1 MSRIQPMYD
10 NIKLNVA
17 ITSDNHIDINAKNN
31 SQRIKMIKKVLGDV
45 QSSSVPMD
53 AYITVGDMTSRSIT
67 QNWEIVKEC
76 FKTFNPA
83 KHILFALG
91 NHDCW
96 SEKGFDGGYD
106 DAIRNYYKYLGEICS
121 FKTDKPYFSEII
133 NGYHFVFLGST
144 SQAIDEDCAS
154 LGNEQ
159 LEWLNNELQ
168 TADADGKPIFIFCHQ
183 SINNNH
189 GLPKTWTEHEKDWEP
204 EIGGIGI
211 ESDEVKKI
219 ITQYKNVFYF
229 SGHSHMGLCGEK
241 SLSKN
246 GYASFEQHDGVN
258 YINLPCL
265 TRENHHGETKKT
277 GFGCLLEVYDGKVVI
292 RPRNFRKKK
301 MNKRI
306 KIKDRKP
313 FFEISL

>member
-10 NIKLNVA
+10 SIKLNIA

-31 SQRIKMIKKVLGDV
+31 SQRIKTIKKVLGDV
-45 QSSSVPMD
+45 QNSTAPVD
-53 AYITVGDMTSRSIT
+53 AYITVGDTTSRGIT
-67 QNWEIVKEC
+67 ENWETVKEC
-76 FKTFNPA
+76 FKGFKPA
-83 KHILFALG
+83 KQMFFALG

-106 DAIRNYYKYLGEICS
+106 DAIANYYKYLDEICS
-121 FKTDKPYFSEII
+121 FKTDKPYFSKVI
-133 NGYHFVFLGST
+133 NGYRIIFLGNT
-144 SQAIDEDCAS
+144 CQAYDEDCAA
-154 LGNEQ
+154 LGKDE
-159 LEWLNNELQ
+159 LEWLDCELKE
-168 TADADGKPIFIFCHQ
+168 ASADGKPIFIFCHQ

-189 GLPKTWTEHEKDWEP
+189 GLPKTWDENEKDWAP
-204 EIGGIGI
+204 EIGGIGS
-211 ESDEVKKI
+211 ESDELKKI

-241 SLSKN
+241 SLEKN

-258 YINLPCL
+258 YINTPCL

-277 GFGCLLEVYDGKVVI
+277 GYGYLLEVYDGKVVI

-301 MNKRI
+301 MNRKI
-306 KIKDRKP
+306 IIKDGKP
-313 FFEISL
+313 FLEITL